1 MAVTAVERRLF
12 QILYIIQY
20 FHPAEKGLPCALNDY
35 DFYRLYYLLFVG
47 NFQEELEDLNRV
59 EEITGKSKFFLTFC
73 LCLYIL
79 VLSQIVVFSL
89 DT

>member
-20 FHPAEKGLPCALNDY
+20 VHPGEKSLPCALNDY

-79 VLSQIVVFSL
+79 VLSQIAVFSL